1 MAGGGVNQR
10 RDERRIIRRGSREVA
25 NVETEGQMTRPT
37 RTKIATNADD
47 DDRLRW
53 MAMNEV
59 VTL

>member
-47 DDRLRW
+47 DHLRW